1 MQPEL
6 TDMDPYVV
14 KLLLQQSE
22 INSKPKDDSD
32 DDEDELDL
40 E

>member
-14 KLLLQQSE
+14 KLLLQQSK